1 MARINI
7 ESDSWP
13 RFYKLSDLTGRP
25 FVECIG
31 VVVTL
36 WHASQ
41 DIMKTHGSKSEILEW
56 SYLFKFDDELREKYF
71 SALKSVRFISEESEG
86 SFCVHGNKIQIDG
99 MVSRI
104 SKAHKAAKS
113 MKKKW
118 SDLKKLQETSKR
130 PPRDLREISE
140 APNAMQFNAMQV
152 NATQSNAYS
161 SCTSV
166 ELSTKVPTG
175 KINPREH
182 VVFKTKEELISA
194 FDEDTAH
201 LWKSLYPDENYLRRE
216 FLKAWDYYVRTN
228 PQKTPRTLSG
238 WKRALGSWL
247 ERGWPQHMRTIQSQP
262 KKPRAIEDILQEQGL
277 EHVG

>member
-1 MARINI
+1 MVKSIRITVFKWDKYNVRNK
-7 ESDSWP
+7 D
-13 RFYKLSDLTGRP
+13 YKQPWWMSINNR
-25 FVECIG
+25 
-31 VVVTL
+31 
-36 WHASQ
+36 
-41 DIMKTHGSKSEILEW
+41 ILEDSDVFGLNDGEFRAW
-56 SYLFKFDDELREKYF
+56 IYILSQCSLKRNGTVDIDLEHAHRVCKVDIKHIKSLIEKF
-71 SALKSVRFISEESEG
+71 SIKSILSESGQDLASIRPASGHHTTEQ
-86 SFCVHGNKIQIDG
+86 NNTIQNNTE
-99 MVSRI
+99 
-104 SKAHKAAKS
+104 
-113 MKKKW
+113 
-118 SDLKKLQETSKR
+118 QT
-130 PPRDLREISE
+130 
-140 APNAMQFNAMQV
+140 
-152 NATQSNAYS
+152 T

-175 KINPREH
+175 KISPREH

-247 ERGWPQHMRTIQSQP
+247 ERAWPHHMRTIQSQP